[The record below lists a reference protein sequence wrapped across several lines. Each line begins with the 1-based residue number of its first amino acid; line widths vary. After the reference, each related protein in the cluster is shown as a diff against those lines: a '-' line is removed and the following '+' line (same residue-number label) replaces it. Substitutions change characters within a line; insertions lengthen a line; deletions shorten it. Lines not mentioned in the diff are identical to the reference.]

1 MYCSHPFTPINK
13 TFRLGTPYSCR
24 SILCLSYNV
33 SNFCVTQTLMK
44 IIYTSYRIKG
54 FSLCFRFILLLQ
66 TIREKSINFK
76 LKRTNAALIIS
87 NINIL
92 SFCRIKTIV
101 DLVTIS
107 VMNST
112 TLAYFKFLAH

>member
-1 MYCSHPFTPINK
+1 MYCSHPLTPINK
-13 TFRLGTPYSCR
+13 TFWLGTPYSCS

-66 TIREKSINFK
+66 TVREKSINFK
-76 LKRTNAALIIS
+76 LKRTNATLVIS

-107 VMNST
+107 VMNSS